1 MNSQFYDSDG
11 WLHAQPNVFNSE
23 NAIMFTIMI
32 ARLQGLRSVSIHP
45 TRLISDYLLNCDRS
59 EVNTKYKLSHD
70 NLTAV
75 YSFNC
80 GVFYLKSA
88 RDQLNSYHPRDWAYY
103 NIIENK
109 GLKKLNY
116 FLLSIV
122 MIIGCARKYKRRT
135 YGNGQKVKLV
145 ATDSKLL
152 AWLRFK
158 GGLDMP
164 LTKKVCEYFIKR
176 NFSEGWKGVFDTYF
190 MDGHPLKQFN
200 QAQYEL

>member
-1 MNSQFYDSDG
+1 
-11 WLHAQPNVFNSE
+11 
-23 NAIMFTIMI
+23 MI
-32 ARLQGLRSVSIHP
+32 RHDLRS
-45 TRLISDYLLNCDRS
+45 
-59 EVNTKYKLSHD
+59 
-70 NLTAV
+70 
-75 YSFNC
+75 F
-80 GVFYLKSA
+80 A
-88 RDQLNSYHPRDWAYY
+88 RDRLNSYHPREWAYY

-109 GLKKLNY
+109 GLKPLNY

-164 LTKKVCEYFIKR
+164 LTKKVCEYFIKK

-190 MDGHPLKQFN
+190 CEGHPLRQFN